1 MNKKRFKTAKGQFNY
16 ILNRACE
23 QCKSPIPDKA
33 HIAQKFCLKSYD
45 ENGRVRDC
53 KTTFHRLNDKP
64 EREIQAEYIIKNKA
78 VKSRIEYLLQ
88 KHGYQVTTEMLDT
101 YEIELMECLR
111 FNIESSGILTTYFL
125 NYQIVSNPF
134 NNIHK
139 ISFHD

>member
-1 MNKKRFKTAKGQFNY
+1 MVKKFTEKTVKFSY
-16 ILNRACE
+16 LLKRACKF
-23 QCKSPIPDKA
+23 CRAPIPDNA
-33 HIAQKFCLKSYD
+33 HGASEFCPKTWD
-45 ENGRVRDC
+45 ENGKVRDC
-53 KTTFHRLNDKP
+53 KTAYHRENDKP
-64 EREIQAEYIIKNKA
+64 EREIQAEYSGRNKA
-78 VKSRIEYLLQ
+78 IKSRIEFLV
-88 KHGYQVTTEMLDT
+88 KKNGDQVTTEMLDT

>member
-1 MNKKRFKTAKGQFNY
+1 MIKKFTEKTVKFSY
-16 ILNRACE
+16 LLKRACKF
-23 QCKSPIPDKA
+23 CRAPIPDNA
-33 HIAQKFCLKSYD
+33 HGASEFCPKTWD
-45 ENGRVRDC
+45 ENGKVRDC
-53 KTTFHRLNDKP
+53 KTAYHRENDKP
-64 EREIQAEYIIKNKA
+64 EREIQAEYSGRNKA
-78 VKSRIEYLLQ
+78 IKSRIEFLV
-88 KHGYQVTTEMLDT
+88 KKNGDQVTTEMLDT